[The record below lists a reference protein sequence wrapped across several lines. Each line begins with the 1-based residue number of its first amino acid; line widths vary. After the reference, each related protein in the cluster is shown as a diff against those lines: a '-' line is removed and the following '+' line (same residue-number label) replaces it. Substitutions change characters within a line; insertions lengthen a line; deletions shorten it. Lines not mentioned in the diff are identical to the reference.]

1 MMSSAMKL
9 YQEWLSNEAFDE
21 KTRAEL
27 AAIAGD
33 QSEIEDRFYTSL
45 SFGTAGLRG
54 VLGAGTNRMNFY
66 TVAAAAD
73 AFAQYIVSEGDD
85 AKKRGIAISYDSR
98 NFSREF
104 AVLTARIFT
113 AHGVKVYLSDE
124 LRPVPLLSFA
134 IRYYKTYGGVMI
146 TASHNPARYN
156 GFKAYGED
164 GGQMPPEAADVIA
177 DNMNRKQ
184 DLPSLLDIH
193 EEVLARQGDLW
204 QDIGEDLDQAYNS
217 MLLSLAVHPEAV
229 KSQKDLK
236 IVYTPLHGSGNKPVR
251 RILASMGFNNVL
263 VVPEQE
269 QPDGNFPTV
278 SYPNPEEREAL
289 DLAIKLAASEG
300 ADLVIA
306 TDPDADRTGLCVR
319 DSEGKYQVLTG
330 NQIGLLLMDYILK
343 GRQETGS
350 LPEKSF
356 VVNSIVSTR
365 LSRRVA
371 AAYGVEAYEVLTGF
385 KYIGEM
391 IKQKDEFGDWHFQF
405 GFEES
410 FGYLAGT
417 DVRDKDAVVASMLI
431 AEMAAVAAGQGKT
444 IYDLLQE
451 LYQRFGY
458 AAEKT
463 VSITLEG
470 KAGIEKIQSAMS
482 AMRTARAQG
491 IEGVAVKRVLDFAD
505 GTVIDMSSG
514 SEDKLDFPASDV
526 LLYELDGLDWFC
538 IRPSGTEPKIKIY
551 FGVYGDD
558 LNKCRSG
565 LAELEKIVR
574 EALQKNL

>member
-1 MMSSAMKL
+1 MSSAMKL

-27 AAIAGD
+27 AGIAGD
-33 QSEIEDRFYTSL
+33 HSEIEDRFYTSL

-54 VLGAGTNRMNFY
+54 VLGAGTNRMNYY

-73 AFAQYIVSEGDD
+73 AFAQYVASEGDE
-85 AKKRGIAISYDSR
+85 ARNRGIAISYDSR
-98 NFSREF
+98 NFSPEF

-134 IRYYKTYGGVMI
+134 IRYYKAFGGVMI

-177 DNMNRKQ
+177 ANMKTKQ
-184 DLPSLLDIH
+184 DLPALLDVH
-193 EEVLARQGDLW
+193 EESIARSSELW
-204 QDIGEDLDQAYNS
+204 QDMGDELDQAYNS
-217 MLLSLAVHPEAV
+217 MLLSLAVQPEAV
-229 KSQKDLK
+229 KAQSDLK
-236 IVYTPLHGSGNKPVR
+236 IVYTPLHGAGNKPVR
-251 RILASMGFNNVL
+251 RILSSMGFKNVL
-263 VVPEQE
+263 IVPEQE
-269 QPDGNFPTV
+269 LPDGNFPTV

-289 DLAIKLAASEG
+289 DLAIKLAAAEG

-319 DSEGKYQVLTG
+319 DRDGNYQVLTG
-330 NQIGLLLMDYILK
+330 NQIGLLLMDYILSGK
-343 GRQETGS
+343 KETGR

-451 LYQRFGY
+451 LYKRFGY

-470 KAGIEKIQSAMS
+470 KVGIEKIQAAMS
-482 AMRTARAQG
+482 AMRAAKSQG
-491 IEGVAVKRVLDFAD
+491 IEGAEVRRVLDFAD
-505 GTVIDMSSG
+505 GTVINMTDG
-514 SEDKLDFPASDV
+514 SEGRIDFPSSDV
-526 LLYELDGLDWFC
+526 LMYDLDGLDWFC

-551 FGVYGDD
+551 FGVYGED
-558 LNKCRSG
+558 LEKCQHG
-565 LAELEKIVR
+565 LTELEKTVR

>member
-1 MMSSAMKL
+1 MSSAMKL

-27 AAIAGD
+27 AGIAGD
-33 QSEIEDRFYTSL
+33 HSEIEDRFYTSL

-54 VLGAGTNRMNFY
+54 VLGAGTNRMNYY

-73 AFAQYIVSEGDD
+73 AFAQYVASEGDE
-85 AKKRGIAISYDSR
+85 ARNRGIAISYDSR
-98 NFSREF
+98 NFSPEF

-134 IRYYKTYGGVMI
+134 IRYYKAFGGVMI

-177 DNMNRKQ
+177 ANMRTKQ
-184 DLPSLLDIH
+184 DLPALLDVH
-193 EEVLARQGDLW
+193 EESIARSSELW
-204 QDIGEDLDQAYNS
+204 QDMGDELDQAYNS
-217 MLLSLAVHPEAV
+217 MLLSLAVQPEAV
-229 KSQKDLK
+229 KAQSDLK
-236 IVYTPLHGSGNKPVR
+236 IVYTPLHGAGNKPVR
-251 RILASMGFNNVL
+251 RILSSMGFKNVL
-263 VVPEQE
+263 IVPEQE
-269 QPDGNFPTV
+269 LPDGNFPTV

-289 DLAIKLAASEG
+289 DLAIKLAAAEG

-319 DSEGKYQVLTG
+319 DRDGNYQVLTG
-330 NQIGLLLMDYILK
+330 NQIGLLLMDYILSGK
-343 GRQETGS
+343 KETGR

-451 LYQRFGY
+451 LYKRFGY

-470 KAGIEKIQSAMS
+470 KVGIEKIQAAMS
-482 AMRTARAQG
+482 AMRAAKSQG
-491 IEGVAVKRVLDFAD
+491 IEGAEIRRVLDFAD
-505 GTVIDMSSG
+505 GTVINMSDG
-514 SEDKLDFPASDV
+514 SEGRIDFPSSDV
-526 LLYELDGLDWFC
+526 LMYDLDGLDWFC

-551 FGVYGDD
+551 FGVYGED
-558 LNKCRSG
+558 LEKCQRG
-565 LAELEKIVR
+565 LTELEKTVR